1 MFYRRKVI
9 LALMQLF
16 EGKLDKIRLQKLL
29 FLISERQK
37 VKVYD
42 FIPYK
47 YGCFSYSASADLT
60 AMLQKGVLSDT
71 ESHFMRLDTTDYLKT
86 LNPIDQQIV
95 REVASLYGKLSAN
108 GLMKH
113 TYINYPYSAINSLK
127 APSLL
132 TEQELAKVE
141 AKRNT
146 KDSVALF
153 TIGYEGV
160 SVEAYLNKLIQNNVH
175 VLVDVR
181 RNALS
186 MKYGFSK
193 STLKRF
199 CESINIEY
207 IHLPEV
213 GIQSDKRQTL
223 ETQKDY
229 DILFED
235 YKSTCLQ
242 TTVDTQKQ
250 IVEIL
255 KQKKRIALTCFES
268 NICQCHRKPLAESI
282 EKLINFKFELM
293 HI

>member
-1 MFYRRKVI
+1 MFYRRKII
-9 LALMQLF
+9 LALLQNF
-16 EGKLDKIRLQKLL
+16 EGELDKIRLQKLL
-29 FLISERQK
+29 FLISERQN
-37 VKVYD
+37 VKAYD

-47 YGCFSYSASADLT
+47 YGCFSYSANADLT
-60 AMLQKGVLSDT
+60 TMVQKGILTET
-71 ESHFMRLDTTDYLKT
+71 ESHFIRKDKNDYLNT
-86 LNPIDQQIV
+86 LNIVDQSIV
-95 REVASLYGKLSAN
+95 KDVVLLYGKLSPN

-113 TYINYPYSAINSLK
+113 TYVNFPYSAINSLK
-127 APSLL
+127 ATSLL
-132 TEQELAKVE
+132 NEQELAKVE

-146 KDSVALF
+146 NDSKALF

-160 SVEAYLNKLIQNNVH
+160 SVEAYLNKLIKNNVR

-193 STLKRF
+193 SQLKRF

-229 DILFED
+229 DVLFDE

-242 TTVDTQKQ
+242 TTIETQKQ
-250 IVEIL
+250 IIEIL
-255 KQKKRIALTCFES
+255 KQKKRIALTCFEA